1 MCAFYACCSSD
12 AHGLSS
18 CHHGRCFTA
27 KRHRATNLPISY
39 VRVWPLW
46 KSLAAVP
53 PCDSRLGP
61 CLTEFGQ
68 NRSLAVEFQFP
79 HRARS
84 AASSQHLGWHFP
96 YSWLKRVHTHL
107 ASKNNEGESGF
118 FRRPVYRR
126 ANGHSLPATELK
138 TWHATLPLPQT

>member
-1 MCAFYACCSSD
+1 MLRNPRVEKDRFRAGCTAAS
-12 AHGLSS
+12 GP
-18 CHHGRCFTA
+18 FTTTA
-27 KRHRATNLPISY
+27 RPAT
-39 VRVWPLW
+39 V
-46 KSLAAVP
+46 
-53 PCDSRLGP
+53 
-61 CLTEFGQ
+61 GQ

-96 YSWLKRVHTHL
+96 HSWLKRVHTHL

-118 FRRPVYRR
+118 FRRPAYRR